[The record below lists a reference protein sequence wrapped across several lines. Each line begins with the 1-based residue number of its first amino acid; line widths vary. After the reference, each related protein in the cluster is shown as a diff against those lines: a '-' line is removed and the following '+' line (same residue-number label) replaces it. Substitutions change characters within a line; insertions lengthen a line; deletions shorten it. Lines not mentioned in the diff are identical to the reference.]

1 MKTVQLLLA
10 REHRLELA
18 AILVVGSASLLFS
31 VGLLSLPLLLGA
43 VFFGLFIIA
52 KEAFLELFRNFKIG
66 TELFITVAVAIA
78 LLGGEYLAG
87 AVVLMI
93 ILIAEYIASVSG
105 ERARASIR
113 ELIGTVPKVAMV
125 TRAGVQIEIALD
137 EVIIGDVVLVRAGEK
152 IPVDGVVKQG
162 DGAVDQSPITGESMP
177 QEKFVG
183 SDVFAGTILETGA
196 LDITVTRLAE
206 DTVFAQIISL
216 VEEAEGREPLIQ
228 KFTDRVATW
237 LIPIVFIFVLGVYL
251 YTHDIKLIIALLIF
265 TSPAE
270 LGLATP
276 LVTISAIARAARE
289 GILVKG
295 GRHLEALAQADVFV
309 FDKTGT
315 LTLGTL
321 EVDEVSVDGGDMS
334 QPALLTFAAAADRR
348 SRHPLAQAI
357 VSYADTQNIPR
368 LEPESFEV
376 IKGRGVRAKISGKD
390 VLVGNQALLKENSIL
405 IENSDHDD
413 ESDTIVYVSVD
424 NQVQGHFHLISTVRP
439 GAREA
444 MQALKASGVK
454 RILMLTGDHA
464 DAAKKIAD
472 ELSIDEVQ
480 ADLLPQ
486 DKIRI
491 VDELQANKY
500 LVAMVGDGVNDAPA
514 LAAASVGVAMGA
526 MGTESAMEA
535 ADIVLVNDDLN
546 KLVLAR
552 AISRRAYR
560 TIKENI
566 IVGVGVVH
574 VVGIILVL
582 TKVIGPVE
590 AAIIHLVPDTLVFLN
605 SVKLLKVKI

>member
-1 MKTVQLLLA
+1 MVNLLLA
-10 REHRLELA
+10 REHRMELS
-18 AILVVGSASLLFS
+18 AILIVGIAALLFS
-31 VGLLSLPLLLGA
+31 LSLIILPLLLAA
-43 VFFGLFIIA
+43 VFFGLFIIG
-52 KEAFLELFRNFKIG
+52 KEAVEELFYHRKIG
-66 TELFITVAVAIA
+66 TELFITIAVSVA

-113 ELIGTVPKVAMV
+113 ELIGTVPKVATVKRGGAQIMIDLSEVMV
-125 TRAGVQIEIALD
+125 
-137 EVIIGDVVLVRAGEK
+137 GDIVLVRAGEK
-152 IPVDGVVKQG
+152 IPVDGVVAHG

-177 QEKFVG
+177 QEKFIG
-183 SDVFAGTILETGA
+183 SDVFAGTLLETGA

-237 LIPIVFIFVLGVYL
+237 LIPIVFIFVLGVYF
-251 YTHDIKLIIALLIF
+251 YTEDIKLIIALLIF

-295 GRHLEALAQADVFV
+295 GRHLEALARADIFI

-321 EVDEVSVDGGDMS
+321 EVDEVTVDAQDTS
-334 QPALLTFAAAADRR
+334 EAELLTFAAAADRR
-348 SRHPLAQAI
+348 SGHPLARAI
-357 VSYADTQNIPR
+357 IKYADKQSIPH

-376 IKGRGVRAKISGKD
+376 IKGRGVRATVQGK
-390 VLVGNQALLKENSIL
+390 NIL
-405 IENSDHDD
+405 IGNNALFVDHDIEVPD
-413 ESDTIVYVSVD
+413 GGHHEEADTVVYVSVD
-424 NQVQGHFHLISTVRP
+424 GAVKGHFHITSTVRP

-444 MQALKASGVK
+444 IESLRASGVK

-464 DAAKKIAD
+464 DAAKKIAN
-472 ELSIDEVQ
+472 ELSITEIQ

-491 VDELQANKY
+491 VDELQREGY
-500 LVAMVGDGVNDAPA
+500 LVVMVGDGINDAPA

-526 MGTESAMEA
+526 VGTESAMEA

-546 KLVLAR
+546 KLAHAR

-582 TKVIGPVE
+582 TRVIGPVE

-605 SVKLLKVKI
+605 SIKLLKVKI

>member
-334 QPALLTFAAAADRR
+334 KTELLTFAAAADRR
-348 SRHPLAQAI
+348 SGHPLAQAI